1 MKNRTLNCQ
10 LFFSKTNDFLS
21 CYLPCQA
28 ARSIHTIET
37 YRDGLTVFRRYITN
51 VRKISIKKFLFTDCT
66 SELMLDYLGYLNSQ
80 GCEASTCNNRLAALR
95 AYLWYASDMDISLQS
110 IALSAS
116 HVPFLKEPKK
126 EKQIIQDEDMK
137 ALLAAPPDTQKGN
150 RDRMIMILLYDTAIR
165 IAELLELKISSLKL
179 TSVPSIHIHGKG
191 DKERSVS
198 ITDAT
203 VSHLKKYLRQFH
215 PEMLPNQPLF
225 YTKIKGSIVPMSPGN
240 VSRII
245 NKYADAIRPEHP
257 NLPKHLHC
265 HMFRRTRATGLYR
278 NGVELEMISV
288 ILGHSSTETTRIY
301 ATPSIEMLGEA
312 MNTANSTIPDETPE
326 WEENEDELARICGL
340 RQLFYPHLLL

>member
-10 LFFSKTNDFLS
+10 LFFSKTNDFLGY
-21 CYLPCQA
+21 YLPCQA

-137 ALLAAPPDTQKGN
+137 ALLAAPPDTQK
-150 RDRMIMILLYDTAIR
+150 
-165 IAELLELKISSLKL
+165 E
-179 TSVPSIHIHGKG
+179 
-191 DKERSVS
+191 
-198 ITDAT
+198 T
-203 VSHLKKYLRQFH
+203 V
-215 PEMLPNQPLF
+215 
-225 YTKIKGSIVPMSPGN
+225 
-240 VSRII
+240 
-245 NKYADAIRPEHP
+245 
-257 NLPKHLHC
+257 
-265 HMFRRTRATGLYR
+265 TG
-278 NGVELEMISV
+278 
-288 ILGHSSTETTRIY
+288 
-301 ATPSIEMLGEA
+301 
-312 MNTANSTIPDETPE
+312 
-326 WEENEDELARICGL
+326 
-340 RQLFYPHLLL
+340 

>member
-21 CYLPCQA
+21 YYLPCQA

-51 VRKISIKKFLFTDCT
+51 VQKISIKKFLFTDCT

-191 DKERSVS
+191 DKERIVS
-198 ITDAT
+198 ITDKT
-203 VSHLKKYLRQFH
+203 VEHLKRYIKIYH
-215 PEMLPNQPLF
+215 SETNGDYPLF
-225 YTKIKGSIVPMSPGN
+225 YTVIKGNLSAMSTGN
-240 VSRII
+240 VERIL
-245 NKYADAIRPEHP
+245 NKYAEKIRPDHP
-257 NLPKHLHC
+257 GLPQKLYP
-265 HMFRRTRATGLYR
+265 HMLRRTRACGLYQ
-278 NGVELEMISV
+278 NGVELELVSR
-288 ILGHSSTETTRIY
+288 ILGHTSTQTTRIY
-301 ATPSIEMLGEA
+301 ASPSIEMLKKA
-312 MNTANSTIPDETPE
+312 MENNSVDVSETAEWLDDEE
-326 WEENEDELARICGL
+326 ELARICGI
-340 RQLFYPHLLL
+340 R

>member
-165 IAELLELKISSLKL
+165 IAELLELKIASLKL
-179 TSVPSIHIHGKG
+179 KSVPSIHIHGKG

-215 PEMLPNQPLF
+215 PEMLPDQPLIL
-225 YTKIKGSIVPMSPGN
+225 YENQRKYCSNVPWKCLKN
-240 VSRII
+240 
-245 NKYADAIRPEHP
+245 H
-257 NLPKHLHC
+257 
-265 HMFRRTRATGLYR
+265 
-278 NGVELEMISV
+278 
-288 ILGHSSTETTRIY
+288 
-301 ATPSIEMLGEA
+301 
-312 MNTANSTIPDETPE
+312 
-326 WEENEDELARICGL
+326 
-340 RQLFYPHLLL
+340 Q

>member
-21 CYLPCQA
+21 YYLPCQA

-66 SELMLDYLGYLNSQ
+66 SELMLDYLGYLNSP

-126 EKQIIQDEDMK
+126 VKQIIQDEDMK

-215 PEMLPNQPLF
+215 PEMLPDQPLF
-225 YTKIKGSIVPMSPGN
+225 YTKIKGSIAPMSPGN

-340 RQLFYPHLLL
+340 R

>member
-1 MKNRTLNCQ
+1 MNCQ

-21 CYLPCQA
+21 HYLPCQA

-126 EKQIIQDEDMK
+126 VKQIIQDEDMK

-179 TSVPSIHIHGKG
+179 TSVPSIHIHGKD

-215 PEMLPNQPLF
+215 PEMLPDQPLF
-225 YTKIKGSIVPMSPGN
+225 YTKIKGSIAPMSPGN

-245 NKYADAIRPEHP
+245 NKYADAIRSEHP
-257 NLPKHLHC
+257 ILPKHLHC
-265 HMFRRTRATGLYR
+265 HMFRRTRATVLYR

-301 ATPSIEMLGEA
+301 ATPSIEMLEEA
-312 MNTANSTIPDETPE
+312 MNTANSTIPDETPK
-326 WEENEDELARICGL
+326 WEENEDELARIYGL
-340 RQLFYPHLLL
+340 R

>member
-21 CYLPCQA
+21 YYLPCQA

-51 VRKISIKKFLFTDCT
+51 VRKISIKKFLFTDCS

-126 EKQIIQDEDMK
+126 EKQIIQDEDM
-137 ALLAAPPDTQKGN
+137 
-150 RDRMIMILLYDTAIR
+150 IMILLYDTAIR
-165 IAELLELKISSLKL
+165 IAKLLELKISSLKL

-191 DKERSVS
+191 DKKRSVS

-225 YTKIKGSIVPMSPGN
+225 YTKIKGSIAPMSPGN

-245 NKYADAIRPEHP
+245 NKYADTIRPEHP

-340 RQLFYPHLLL
+340 R